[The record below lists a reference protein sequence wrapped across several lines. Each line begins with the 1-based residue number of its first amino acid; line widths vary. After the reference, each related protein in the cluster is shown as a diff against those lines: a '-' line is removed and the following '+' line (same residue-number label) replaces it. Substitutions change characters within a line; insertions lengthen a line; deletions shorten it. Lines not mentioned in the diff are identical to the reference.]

1 MSPQKKKVVRVVYE
15 NLRFQNGISSSNN
28 NYGGRRYMPYVF
40 TEQGVAMLS
49 NREMFAR
56 IDRVELKQLETD
68 KKLKSKIYFSMG
80 KYMMHLALLWELFRR
95 LRKK

>member
-15 NLRFQNGISSSNN
+15 NLRFQNGSSSSNN
-28 NYGGRRYMPYVF
+28 NYGGRRYMSYVF
-40 TEQGVAMLS
+40 TEQGIAMLS
-49 NREMFAR
+49 NRKMFAR
-56 IDRVELKQLETD
+56 IDRVELSQFKTD

-80 KYMMHLALLWELFRR
+80 KYMMHLALLCDLSRR